1 MSESKSRSDVV
12 YMSLRRAIIEQ
23 ALKPGT
29 KLPEDSIC
37 ESFGIS
43 RTGVRNALLRLS
55 IEGLVEIRLNKGAA
69 VATPTLDEAI
79 DVFLLRR
86 LIEAEVV
93 KRLCANM
100 SSEALDALEAHVKEE
115 QGALQSASPRSIR
128 LAGEFHILLAE
139 LTESK
144 YLTEI
149 VNQVVSRSSL
159 ILAQFGRPHSAECGV
174 DEHLALIAALKDRDE
189 NRAVEIMTSHLNAV
203 EDRATP
209 KSDLPASDISS
220 ILRQYVNEI

>member
-1 MSESKSRSDVV
+1 MASPKKRSEDVYV
-12 YMSLRRAIIEQ
+12 ALRRAIIEQ
-23 ALKPGT
+23 ALRPGT
-29 KLPEDSIC
+29 KLPEDSIG

-55 IEGLVEIRLNKGAA
+55 IEGLVEIQLNKGAT
-69 VATPTLDEAI
+69 VATPTLDEAF

-93 KRLCANM
+93 KRLCENLTEGAI
-100 SSEALDALEAHVKEE
+100 DALEAHVKEE
-115 QGALQSASPRSIR
+115 EDALHSASPRSIR

-174 DEHLALIAALKDRDE
+174 DEHLALISALKDQDAD
-189 NRAVEIMTSHLNAV
+189 RAVEIMTTHLNAV
-203 EDRATP
+203 EDRAAP
-209 KSDLPASDISS
+209 NSKPSAPDIGS
-220 ILRQYVNEI
+220 ILREYVDGN